1 MRIRWD
7 KTGMRCRKRTTGQE
21 EKMGPELDLGHS
33 GIPGSCG
40 LKSRVVPG
48 RDGGGRSEM
57 GG

>member
-7 KTGMRCRKRTTGQE
+7 KRGMRCCKRTIGQE
-21 EKMGPELDLGHS
+21 KKGPELDLGHS
-33 GIPGSCG
+33 GISKSCG

>member
-1 MRIRWD
+1 
-7 KTGMRCRKRTTGQE
+7 MRCCKRTTGQE
-21 EKMGPELDLGHS
+21 KKGPELDQGHS
-33 GIPGSCG
+33 GIPKSCG